1 MSKFCWRQPKLITA
15 ASKLGLPR
23 RTLAIPSIADE
34 ATVPKGRSGWV
45 PTPLLRRV
53 AVITGSSSG
62 IGKGIALE
70 MAHAGSDVCIN
81 YYSASP
87 ADDAAAEDVAR
98 QVREIGRRAIIYAAD
113 VSDRAALEGMFDE
126 AEAQLG
132 PVDVL
137 VTNAITSTR
146 SNILETRA
154 DDFEKTLKIGIFGVF
169 HALQIFSRRLI
180 ARGQA
185 ATGAKG
191 AAVHICSPHTKGPF
205 KESLDYNVAKAGAHH
220 LVLSTANELM
230 WSGIRV
236 NIVQPGWTYTEGE
249 LRLYSEE
256 VLQQAAKEMPLRR
269 LCMPEDIGKAA
280 VWLCSEE
287 ASYVTGACITVDGG
301 QFIETAPSW
310 KTTGRHGES

>member
-1 MSKFCWRQPKLITA
+1 ISIKMSNLAAAWRGSV
-15 ASKLGLPR
+15 ASATHVWRHQMATTSRLASSTTR
-23 RTLAIPSIADE
+23 RTFAIPSMADE

-45 PTPLLRRV
+45 PTPLLNRV

-70 MAHAGSDVCIN
+70 MAHAGSDIVIN

-98 QVREIGRRAIIYAAD
+98 QVRDIGRRAIIYAAD

-126 AEAQLG
+126 AEARLG

-146 SNILETRA
+146 SNILETKA

-185 ATGAKG
+185 AGGAAGAKG
-191 AAVHICSPHTKGPF
+191 
-205 KESLDYNVAKAGAHH
+205 
-220 LVLSTANELM
+220 
-230 WSGIRV
+230 
-236 NIVQPGWTYTEGE
+236 
-249 LRLYSEE
+249 
-256 VLQQAAKEMPLRR
+256 
-269 LCMPEDIGKAA
+269 
-280 VWLCSEE
+280 
-287 ASYVTGACITVDGG
+287 
-301 QFIETAPSW
+301 
-310 KTTGRHGES
+310 